1 MLRPALVLVL
11 VLAAPLAR
19 ADVLTLTKYTGS
31 SCTPSPIFN
40 YIGPGYTGAIG
51 SGEFVVPQTCTYVA
65 NNFYMKAHSSQCRF
79 MTFSDSACSSKTWD
93 TEAGP
98 GTLKI
103 GDYPIAKDTCFQ
115 GNTAADFPHIMH
127 CGPQRY
133 RTCPAE
139 VFDAFQAGTCIT
151 GSCAPN
157 IVSQICASASCRL
170 YMTQVA
176 LSPIQSPSTFCPGA
190 GGAASSNP
198 CFPSSAT
205 VTLADGTPSRIDA
218 LKEGDAIVAATD
230 DGAITTDTVSLLSI
244 DQPEATAP
252 FVVLTTTANKT
263 LHLTEGHHLPVGAT
277 CCSNLKEAKDVS
289 VGETVWAVQAGKA
302 TPTKITAKGVAK
314 DSRLVGLHSPVLTSG
329 GFPVV
334 DGVIT
339 SFDTIEKV
347 TLAKHGLAA
356 LIAACKATGTCDKFK
371 ETFLEDAGSH
381 QYIDAVEA

>member
-19 ADVLTLTKYTGS
+19 AAVITLTKYTGT
-31 SCTPSPIFN
+31 SCTPSPTNFIA
-40 YIGPGYTGAIG
+40 GLTGAPG
-51 SGEFVVPQTCTYVA
+51 SGEYVVPQTCTYLATGLYV
-65 NNFYMKAHSSQCRF
+65 KAHSSMCRW
-79 MTFSDSACSSKTWD
+79 MYYSDSNCASLIWD
-93 TEAGP
+93 SNGGF
-98 GTLKI
+98 GTLKL
-103 GDYPIAKDTCFQ
+103 GDFPIAKDTCFQ
-115 GNTAADFPHIMH
+115 GNTAADYPHIMH
-127 CGPQRY
+127 CETERY

-151 GSCAPN
+151 GVCAPN
-157 IVSQICASASCRL
+157 IVSQICASPSCSL
-170 YMTQVA
+170 YLNQIA
-176 LSPIQSPSTFCPGA
+176 ISQIQSPAHFCQGT
-190 GGAASSNP
+190 GAASSNP

-205 VTLADGTPSRIDA
+205 VTLADGTPSRIDE